1 MVECFLVICEQVS
14 NLYIRFLLTVTMTSD
29 IPVHCQLREVIRKMQ
44 QCQHSLNRIF
54 AAVHTW
60 VIEGDHSSI
69 DNECASIK
77 TSAIA
82 AMEMICADLHYNLH
96 LSRDQLQ
103 RFVYIPFGRQIDFI
117 TQIAKGRLIW

>member
-14 NLYIRFLLTVTMTSD
+14 NLYSRFLLTVTMTSD

-54 AAVHTW
+54 AAIHTW
-60 VIEGDHSSI
+60 VIEGDLSSK

-82 AMEMICADLHYNLH
+82 AMEMICADLPSILH
-96 LSRDQLQ
+96 HRRD
-103 RFVYIPFGRQIDFI
+103 
-117 TQIAKGRLIW
+117 